1 MNPIWISAVVGA
13 VLGRQR
19 KRFRDG
25 STPEDRCPAKRVPR
39 TPWKSLLA
47 FLRGMVKWVRGSR
60 GTRRLGLRKK
70 KSMKRPRSSTEKE
83 IEPRRVETV
92 IRECDRRE
100 KVWLEPTVFMV
111 LITGAERKSVDGVTP
126 AGVSSDCSGAWGRPP
141 LEHIRHNGSPES
153 FAGPET
159 VSNGEKEWTVS
170 RT

>member
-25 STPEDRCPAKRVPR
+25 STPEDRCPAKQVPR

-83 IEPRRVETV
+83 IEPSALSQLRIRV
-92 IRECDRRE
+92 CH
-100 KVWLEPTVFMV
+100 
-111 LITGAERKSVDGVTP
+111 
-126 AGVSSDCSGAWGRPP
+126 CS
-141 LEHIRHNGSPES
+141 
-153 FAGPET
+153 
-159 VSNGEKEWTVS
+159 
-170 RT
+170 